1 MTKPD
6 FVTMWTNFARINVSV
21 KDVGKKIGGKV
32 QYNIDQGIFQNACAI
47 RMSYALNYSGVPVFR
62 SAAARGGRL
71 HPVRTKNGI
80 YSKLLI

>member
-1 MTKPD
+1 MRELISAL
-6 FVTMWTNFARINVSV
+6 NE
-21 KDVGKKIGGKV
+21 VGKKIGGKV

-62 SAAARGGRL
+62 CSGVPVFRSAAARGGLL